1 MEEITNKAITIS
13 GIEMKDG
20 KITLME
26 QVGGQQY
33 PTKYSFFENTQS
45 GTPSKAF
52 TQFQKLKP
60 QIGQIVNIAV
70 KETQG
75 TNKMSGKPVTYRNI
89 AYFVT
94 GQSDVPQEPQNSTT
108 GQNRPSGGYQKQP
121 PKDFKATMDYKGSQI
136 AKMQDNKEESMRLFS
151 SGRDATLMVNSIK
164 GSGEYLGMNE
174 IELQEKIRMWRDWY
188 YQNIYTMSEDEYKSL
203 NHPF

>member
-121 PKDFKATMDYKGSQI
+121 PKDFKATMDYKGTQI

-151 SGRDATLMVNSIK
+151 SGRDATLVITSTQPNAWSEEEMKAKIK
-164 GSGEYLGMNE
+164 EC
-174 IELQEKIRMWRDWY
+174 RDWF
-188 YQNIYTMSEDEYKSL
+188 YQNIYTMSEDEYKRL
-203 NHPF
+203 NPPF